1 MFIGCICFSRH
12 FVPNFTFGPTVVKS
26 LRKNISKGFFDCH
39 LMVTEPQKWMKEFAA
54 AGANQFTYHYEVDGM
69 EEVISNYCCMILSK
83 KFCDLSS

>member
-1 MFIGCICFSRH
+1 MGKQKRTRRMSQYSRVVDIHGTYWLFLFLSRH

-54 AGANQFTYHYEVDGM
+54 AGAN
-69 EEVISNYCCMILSK
+69 
-83 KFCDLSS
+83 